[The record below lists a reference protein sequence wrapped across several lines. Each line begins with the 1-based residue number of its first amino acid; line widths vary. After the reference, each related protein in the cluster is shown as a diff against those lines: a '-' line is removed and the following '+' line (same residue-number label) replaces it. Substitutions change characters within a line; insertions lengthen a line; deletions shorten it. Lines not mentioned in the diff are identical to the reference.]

1 MKKLFLL
8 LLLTTMKKLFLLLLL
23 TACARSS
30 PGELPGDSVTDAGVT
45 LSPPRMTTAP
55 PVGAIESTL
64 FPPELVMENQGALGI
79 DQAQRDALTKEIDKG
94 QSERL
99 RLQWALDAE
108 KEKLVKLLDQDK
120 VDEAKATE
128 QAQHVMEQENRIK
141 SAHLAMLIRV
151 KNLLTPEQ
159 QKKLRDL
166 RTK

>member
-8 LLLTTMKKLFLLLLL
+8 LVI
-23 TACARSS
+23 TACARAA
-30 PGELPGDSVTDAGVT
+30 PGPLPGDSVTDAGVT
-45 LSPPRMTTAP
+45 LSPPRMSTAP
-55 PVGAIESTL
+55 PIGAIEAAL

-99 RLQWALDAE
+99 RLQWQLDAE
-108 KEKLVKLLDQDK
+108 KEKLVKLLDADK
-120 VDEAKATE
+120 VDEPKAVE
-128 QAQHVMEQENRIK
+128 QASHVMDYEDRIK

-151 KNLLTPEQ
+151 KNLLTPDQ

-166 RTK
+166 RK